1 MKTFASEDVPMST
14 CPFSMKLVTQLVP
27 LVTLSIV
34 VYMFTQLPMQLRHTE
49 LTAQRYKFS
58 SQL

>member
-1 MKTFASEDVPMST
+1 
-14 CPFSMKLVTQLVP
+14 MKLVTQLVP

>member
-34 VYMFTQLPMQLRHTE
+34 VYMYTHLPMQLDTLNDINFHLSFE
-49 LTAQRYKFS
+49 
-58 SQL
+58 